1 MSPEN
6 RSWAL
11 VLAAVLG
18 ATGVAAGAFGAH
30 GLKSVVPASQLDVW
44 KTASHYHLLHALAL
58 MVLGL
63 GMQLSGQLAAS
74 AWVRRAAHC
83 WTAGTVVFSG
93 SLYLLVLVPLPAL
106 GAITPVGGVL
116 LVLGWVGLLLA
127 ALTLPSH

>member
-1 MSPEN
+1 MSLEN

-30 GLKSVVPASQLDVW
+30 GIKSLVSASQLDVW
-44 KTASHYHLLHALAL
+44 KTASHYHLIHALAL
-58 MVLGL
+58 LVLGV

-74 AWVRRAAHC
+74 AWVRRAALC
-83 WTAGTVVFSG
+83 WVAGTVVFSG
-93 SLYLLVLVPLPAL
+93 SLYLLVLVPLPAF
-106 GAITPVGGVL
+106 GVITPLGGVL
-116 LVLGWVGLLLA
+116 LVLGWVGILLA